1 MEQINN
7 TVNPKSALEALFP
20 QSIDCGEGV
29 VVRPFSLATYALLE
43 KIGSY
48 IIFPH
53 EPTQEETLR
62 SFYICTHDPKEVFK
76 NLEDLDSL
84 AFEWASNLTPS
95 MVGVI
100 TKAIFKQIDIVKNA
114 MPPEKAGDEK
124 KAVTDGSQV

>member
-29 VVRPFSLATYALLE
+29 VVKPFSLATYALLE

-53 EPTQEETLR
+53 EPTQEETLA
-62 SFYICTHDPKEVFK
+62 SLYICTHDPKEIFK
-76 NLEDLDSL
+76 HFDELQDR
-84 AFEWASNLTPS
+84 AVEWAETLRPS
-95 MVGVI
+95 MFRTMTDAVL
-100 TKAIFKQIDIVKNA
+100 KQIDIVKNA

-124 KAVTDGSQV
+124 KAVTDG